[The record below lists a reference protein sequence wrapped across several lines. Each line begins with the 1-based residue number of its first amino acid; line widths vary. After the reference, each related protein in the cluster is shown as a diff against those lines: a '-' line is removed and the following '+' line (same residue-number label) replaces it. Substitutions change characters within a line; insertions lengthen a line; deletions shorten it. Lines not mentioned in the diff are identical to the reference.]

1 MAIAL
6 CLGADFTMVG
16 RAYLYGLMAGGQEG
30 VEKLIQILAKEL
42 EVTMHLLGAAD
53 LSQLHPGLIR
63 NVAQFTGRSAVS

>member
-1 MAIAL
+1 
-6 CLGADFTMVG
+6 MVG